1 MSNHLF
7 FLWLNLGIFTPLLF
21 SFVVWKMTVVD
32 QARRWTVWVLALSF
46 LALLSNTL
54 TVAGPAESKLI
65 EPLGQ
70 WFLPVGQ
77 WFLVDALNAIPLSL
91 FAALCLGMAMLVPKH
106 KLTPQWLAGI
116 LWLCATTCATYAS
129 NNLLIFVLGWA
140 GSLAP
145 FLVMR
150 AFALPDN
157 RMPAGTETAKGAA
170 ATNRDKTIP
179 RFSKV
184 VLALSLASLCIGVGL
199 LVYALPN
206 ASWSDA
212 LSFSLPRTGDN
223 SLLFAAFA
231 FLMGAVVLRKGL
243 FPAHSWVVTAFERG
257 PLLPLTLLLN
267 GHLGAFLVVRVVL
280 PMLPDEAHTYWPV
293 FSTLSLLT
301 AAYVALVGLVERTP
315 RRLFALV
322 AISQSAFLLAGL
334 QSYSAI
340 GVAGAL
346 VLWQVVAVS
355 TTMLAAVYAGL
366 EARLGTALKKDG
378 FLGLATGA
386 PRLAVF
392 FAVGGLA
399 LVGLPLTLGFP
410 AEDLLLQG
418 TLATNPY
425 LGVVLPVVTAINA
438 FSIVRL
444 FARLFLGQPVA
455 AAHNVADA
463 LRRERWVLTAAV
475 FFLVLG
481 GLFPS
486 QVMRLPAL
494 AAERIVGLVSGQSHT
509 ARLP

>member
-1 MSNHLF
+1 MH
-7 FLWLNLGIFTPLLF
+7 WRG
-21 SFVVWKMTVVD
+21 
-32 QARRWTVWVLALSF
+32 
-46 LALLSNTL
+46 
-54 TVAGPAESKLI
+54 VAG
-65 EPLGQ
+65 
-70 WFLPVGQ
+70 
-77 WFLVDALNAIPLSL
+77 
-91 FAALCLGMAMLVPKH
+91 
-106 KLTPQWLAGI
+106 
-116 LWLCATTCATYAS
+116 
-129 NNLLIFVLGWA
+129 
-140 GSLAP
+140 
-145 FLVMR
+145 
-150 AFALPDN
+150 
-157 RMPAGTETAKGAA
+157 
-170 ATNRDKTIP
+170 
-179 RFSKV
+179 
-184 VLALSLASLCIGVGL
+184 
-199 LVYALPN
+199 YALPN
-206 ASWSDA
+206 ASWQDA

-231 FLMGAVVLRKGL
+231 FLMGAVILRKGL

-267 GHLGAFLVVRVVL
+267 GHLGAFLVARVVL
-280 PMLPDEAHTYWPV
+280 PLLPDEAHAYWPV

-301 AAYVALVGLVERTP
+301 AAYVALIGLVERKP

-334 QSYSAI
+334 ESYSAI

-366 EARLGTALKKDG
+366 EARLGTALEKDG
-378 FLGLATGA
+378 FLGLAMGA

-444 FARLFLGQPVA
+444 FARLFLGQPVV

-463 LRRERWVLTAAV
+463 LRRERWVLTAALL
-475 FFLVLG
+475 FLVLG
-481 GLFPS
+481 GLFPA
-486 QVMRLPAL
+486 QTMRLPAV
-494 AAERIVGLVSGQSHT
+494 AAERLVRAVSGSHQT
-509 ARLP
+509 AQVP

>member
-1 MSNHLF
+1 MSNHLL
-7 FLWLNLGIFTPLLF
+7 FLLLNLGILAPLLF
-21 SFVVWKMTVVD
+21 SFVVWKMTTVD

-46 LALLSNTL
+46 LALLCNSL
-54 TVAGPAESKLI
+54 MVASPAESKLI
-65 EPLGQ
+65 EP
-70 WFLPVGQ
+70 FGQ
-77 WFLVDALNAIPLSL
+77 WFLVDALNAVPLPL
-91 FAALCLGMAMLVPKH
+91 FAALCLGMALLAPKH
-106 KLTPQWLAGI
+106 KLTPHWLAGI

-129 NNLLIFVLGWA
+129 NNLVIFILGWA

-150 AFALPDN
+150 AFALPN
-157 RMPAGTETAKGAA
+157 NGMPADAA
-170 ATNRDKTIP
+170 AANGATAANRDKTIP

-206 ASWSDA
+206 ASWHDA
-212 LSFSLPRTGDN
+212 LSFSLPRTGDT

-231 FLMGAVVLRKGL
+231 FLMGAVILRKGL

-257 PLLPLTLLLN
+257 PLLPLTLLVN
-267 GHLGAFLVVRVVL
+267 GHLGAFLVARIVL
-280 PMLPDEAHTYWPV
+280 PLLPDEAHDAWPV

-301 AAYVALVGLVERTP
+301 AAYVALIGLVERKP

-355 TTMLAAVYAGL
+355 TTMLGAVYAGL
-366 EARLGTALKKDG
+366 EARLGTALEKDG
-378 FLGLATGA
+378 FLGLAVGA

-425 LGVVLPVVTAINA
+425 LGVVLPVVTALNA

-444 FARLFLGQPVA
+444 FARLFLGQPVT
-455 AAHNVADA
+455 AAHNIADA
-463 LRRERWVLTAAV
+463 LRRERWVLTGALL
-475 FFLVLG
+475 FLLIG
-481 GLFPS
+481 GLFPA
-486 QVMRLPAL
+486 QLMRLPAV
-494 AAERIVGLVSGQSHT
+494 AAERLVRAVSGSHNAT
-509 ARLP
+509 LLP